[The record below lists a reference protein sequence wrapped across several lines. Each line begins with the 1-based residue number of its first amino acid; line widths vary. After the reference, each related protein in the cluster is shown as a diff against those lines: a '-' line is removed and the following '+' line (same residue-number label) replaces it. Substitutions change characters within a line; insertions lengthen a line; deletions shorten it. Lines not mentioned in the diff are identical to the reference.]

1 MRMKSIKE
9 KSISRNRSRI
19 ASGALTGV
27 TMLVGGME
35 VAVAVP
41 IMTTQIKS
49 SPSVWFNPD
58 GTLAG
63 ASSSG
68 DNVLS
73 FDLFDSNLG
82 DLLDVEISIAET
94 TASIDPGFEGISAQP
109 NQDYDFSGTFVIDFS
124 NQMSSS
130 EPFDNPW
137 FSTTLGQIFS
147 CDGTGRNCPATG
159 ATSAD
164 VAKSAEYLS
173 SNENLDAFTKAGG
186 GSFDVTFGITE
197 VSPDAINGG
206 PFTGE
211 PLFRWSGDERNFNIK
226 YTYQAASIPEPGSL
240 ALAALGLATLMR
252 SKRRK

>member
-1 MRMKSIKE
+1 MKEIK
-9 KSISRNRSRI
+9 KNISRNKSRI

-41 IMTTQIKS
+41 IMTMQTKS
-49 SPSVWFNPD
+49 SPSVEFNPD
-58 GTLAG
+58 GSLAG
-63 ASSSG
+63 GASSG
-68 DNVLS
+68 DNILS

-82 DLLDVEISIAET
+82 DLLGVEISIAET
-94 TASIDPGFEGISAQP
+94 TVSIDPGFEGISAQA

-124 NQMSSS
+124 TQMSSS

-137 FSTTLGQIFS
+137 FSTTLGQIFR
-147 CDGTGRNCPATG
+147 CDETGSSCPATG

-173 SNENLDAFTKAGG
+173 SNENLDAFTKSGG

-197 VSPDAINGG
+197 VSPDAINVGG
-206 PFTGE
+206 PFNGE
-211 PLFRWSGDERNFNIK
+211 PLFRWSGDEQNFNIK
-226 YTYQAASIPEPGSL
+226 YTYQPASIPEPGSL
-240 ALAALGLATLMR
+240 ALATLGLATFMR
-252 SKRRK
+252 SRRRK